1 MATVNDL
8 RAAQHINATA
18 RERMASRDHKPMSD
32 LALAH
37 EPGEAVFSLIP
48 RNFSEAMEFAKVI
61 ADTDFVPKDY
71 RGKPGNILVAVQ
83 MGAEVGLRPMQA
95 LQSIAVINGR
105 PTIFGDAFWA
115 LIKNHRSF
123 EWARE
128 DFDDATM
135 TARCTIKRRNS
146 EPVVRTF
153 SKADAE
159 KARLWG
165 KDGPWTQYPKRMLMF
180 RARTYAGRD
189 AIPEALKGLQLSE
202 DAETERDVGAG
213 ELIREPQPMKMIEDA
228 LPQSNIDMQT
238 GEVRHPPSEA
248 RITQGALGVLSKK
261 LANKELVESFC
272 AHFGISEP
280 AELPAIRTNEA
291 LTWVD
296 QQPNAG

>member
-1 MATVNDL
+1 
-8 RAAQHINATA
+8 
-18 RERMASRDHKPMSD
+18 MSD
-32 LALAH
+32 LTLAP

-48 RNFSEAMEFAKVI
+48 RNFSEAMEFAKII
-61 ADTDFVPKDY
+61 ADTDFVPKDF

-128 DFDDATM
+128 DFDEGTM

-165 KDGPWTQYPKRMLMF
+165 KDGPWTQYPRRMLMF

-189 AIPEALKGLQLSE
+189 SIPEALKGLQLSE
-202 DAETERDVGAG
+202 DAETERDMGAA
-213 ELIREPQPMKMIEDA
+213 EVIREPQPMKAIEDA
-228 LPQSNIDMQT
+228 LPQSQSVNT
-238 GEVRHPPSEA
+238 ESGEITRADAPA
-248 RITQGALGVLSKK
+248 LITQGALRVLTSK
-261 LANKELVESFC
+261 LADKELHESFC
-272 AHFGISEP
+272 QHYKIADPS
-280 AELPAIRTNEA
+280 ELPMAKVTEA
-291 LTWVD
+291 LAWID
-296 QQPNAG
+296 SQNK